1 MFSKYWKDISFK
13 YEDSTEN
20 ILENICLTFNSNSK
34 IGLIG
39 KNGCGKTT
47 LFKLML
53 GLVKGYDSQFESIE
67 KLRKGY
73 LPQELRIEGAISL
86 EKYFW
91 SLNPSLQEAKTK
103 ISEHYNG
110 LRTLDD
116 VPLTEALSKFDNLN
130 GYNFEVKLDKMLD
143 KFEMDGIDLSRKIS
157 TLSGGEKTKI
167 TMVRIL
173 MDEPDILFLD
183 EPTNH
188 LDTSQLE
195 WLERFLT
202 DTNIPYITISHDR
215 KFLDKTVTTIWEIED
230 KELRVYSGNY
240 SFYKYEK
247 ETEFNQKMHE
257 FESQQK
263 KIKQLKKTQG
273 QRKKWASSYQGETG
287 PGGNARTYED
297 VTNKGKKA
305 MKRAKNIEKRI
316 EIIIKKEEAIKPFIE
331 KERKLSLHDSTLKN
345 KIVLSVE
352 KLSKKFEDNFV
363 LDDINF
369 EVRNGDRLAIKG
381 KNGSGKSTLLK
392 IITNNMT
399 QSGGLISWA
408 PKVKIGYYAQEYE
421 NLDLNST
428 ILEEVIQGNIRE
440 QTQARIILGCFNIEK
455 DDVNRKISTLSI
467 GEKSKTALAKIIFS
481 NSNVLV
487 LDEPTNHLEISAREA
502 FEDALMKFNGTV
514 IFVSHDRYFCD
525 KIESCEMM
533 LKCRE
538 TLNSS

>member
-1 MFSKYWKDISFK
+1 MFSIYWKDISFK
-13 YEDSTEN
+13 YEDSNEN
-20 ILENICLTFNSNSK
+20 ILENICLTFNSKSK

-39 KNGCGKTT
+39 RNGCGKTT
-47 LFKLML
+47 LFKLIL
-53 GLVKGYDSQFESIE
+53 GFEKTYDSQFKSIE

-73 LPQELRIEGAISL
+73 LPQELRIEGGISL
-86 EKYFW
+86 EKYVW
-91 SLNPSLQEAKTK
+91 SLNPPLQEAKTK

-110 LRTLDD
+110 SRLLDN
-116 VPLTEALSKFDNLN
+116 VPFTEALSQFDNLN
-130 GYNFEVKLDKMLD
+130 GYNFEVKLGKILD
-143 KFEMDGIDLSRKIS
+143 KFEMGRIDLSRKIG
-157 TLSGGEKTKI
+157 TLSGGEKTKLA
-167 TMVRIL
+167 MVRIL
-173 MDEPDILFLD
+173 MDEPDILFFD

-188 LDTSQLE
+188 LDISQLK

-230 KELRVYSGNY
+230 KELRAYSGNY

-263 KIKQLKKTQG
+263 KIKQLKKTQC

-287 PGGNARTYED
+287 PSGNARKYED
-297 VTNKGKKA
+297 VTNQGKKA

-316 EIIIKKEEAIKPFIE
+316 EIIIKKEEAKKPFIE
-331 KERKLSLHDSTLKN
+331 KERKLSLHDSKLKN

-352 KLSKKFEDNFV
+352 KLSKIFEDNFI

-369 EVRNGDRLAIKG
+369 EVRNGDRLSIKG

-399 QSGGLISWA
+399 QSGGLFNWA

-467 GEKSKTALAKIIFS
+467 GEKSKTALAKIIYS
-481 NSNVLV
+481 DSNVLV

-514 IFVSHDRYFCD
+514 IFVSHDRYFSD
-525 KIESCEMM
+525 KIECCEMM
-533 LKCRE
+533 L
-538 TLNSS
+538 